1 MVRLSYAQH
10 KMNNQLLTAN
20 ISAELKSLKEQI
32 KPHFLFNTLNN
43 LYGLTKKDPEKASEV
58 VMKLSQLMN
67 YLLYSSNYQK
77 VSILKEVDYIQDY
90 LELEKIRYSKDLQIS
105 FHKRIE
111 NVDFQVPPLL
121 LQPFIENAFKHGISK
136 QLNDAWLQIDLLVDA
151 NEMNFKVVN
160 SKPEHSDN
168 GAVTGIGIENVSKR
182 LNLIYP
188 NCYRLKVMDEGQTFL
203 VNLTIKD
210 DSVKDVIEQ
219 LYENP
224 VLTY

>member
-1 MVRLSYAQH
+1 
-10 KMNNQLLTAN
+10 MNNQLLTAN

-168 GAVTGIGIENVSKR
+168 GAVTGIGIENVGKR